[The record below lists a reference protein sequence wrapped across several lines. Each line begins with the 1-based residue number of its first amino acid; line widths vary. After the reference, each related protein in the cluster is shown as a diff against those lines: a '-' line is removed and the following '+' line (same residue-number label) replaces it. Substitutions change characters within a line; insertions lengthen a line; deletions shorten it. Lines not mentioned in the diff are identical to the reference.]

1 MHSVHFI
8 RKPLNLGGVLGGFAV
23 PNCKKIRCSCTEFG
37 ADSVQF
43 AHFLHN
49 SGGKTPILSRF
60 RKLSPCAEN
69 SVHSVHS
76 HQAQNPR
83 ASRAGHTPLP
93 LLPEEPCRCTH
104 LAPEGTLPHPRM
116 PEAMPMHRT
125 HTGGHTLLT
134 SSYGLFPRDS
144 RTDAGGFGAG
154 LHSRKLR
161 RREGQVRRCAGGGSL
176 RSGGGTGARAGDG
189 GA

>member
-83 ASRAGHTPLP
+83 ASRAGHTHLP
-93 LLPEEPCRCTH
+93 LLPEEPARCTH
-104 LAPEGTLPHPRM
+104 LAPEGTLLAEPC
-116 PEAMPMHRT
+116 A
-125 HTGGHTLLT
+125 
-134 SSYGLFPRDS
+134 
-144 RTDAGGFGAG
+144 DAGGFGAG

-176 RSGGGTGARAGDG
+176 GSGGGTGARAGDG

>member
-83 ASRAGHTPLP
+83 ASRAGHTPP
-93 LLPEEPCRCTH
+93 PVTS
-104 LAPEGTLPHPRM
+104 GG
-116 PEAMPMHRT
+116 AMPMHSPR
-125 HTGGHTLLT
+125 TGGHSSSPSHAGSHADAPDSHRWAHAPHLLLWTL
-134 SSYGLFPRDS
+134 S
-144 RTDAGGFGAG
+144 AG
-154 LHSRKLR
+154 LSHRCR
-161 RREGQVRRCAGGGSL
+161 RIWC
-176 RSGGGTGARAGDG
+176 RSALSEA
-189 GA
+189 AEA